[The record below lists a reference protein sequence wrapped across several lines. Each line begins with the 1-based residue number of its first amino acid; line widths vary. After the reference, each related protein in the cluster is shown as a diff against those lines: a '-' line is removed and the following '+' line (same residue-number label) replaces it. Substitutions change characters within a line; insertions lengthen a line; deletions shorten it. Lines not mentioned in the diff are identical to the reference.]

1 MTKKLKI
8 DYLVL
13 AIESCLILYSMF
25 KMSTSNISIFDIT
38 YCFFALV
45 DIRSYFD
52 KLFFESIFKNKRLT
66 SL

>member
-13 AIESCLILYSMF
+13 AIESYLILYLMF
-25 KMSTSNISIFDIT
+25 KMSTSHLSILDIT
-38 YCFFALV
+38 ICFFILV
-45 DIRSYFD
+45 DIMSYYD
-52 KLFFESIFKNKRLT
+52 ELFFESIFKNKRLT

>member
-13 AIESCLILYSMF
+13 AIESYLILYLMF
-25 KMSTSNISIFDIT
+25 KMSTSHLSIFDIT
-38 YCFFALV
+38 ICFFALV
-45 DIRSYFD
+45 DIMSYFD
-52 KLFFESIFKNKRLT
+52 ELFFESIFKNKRLT